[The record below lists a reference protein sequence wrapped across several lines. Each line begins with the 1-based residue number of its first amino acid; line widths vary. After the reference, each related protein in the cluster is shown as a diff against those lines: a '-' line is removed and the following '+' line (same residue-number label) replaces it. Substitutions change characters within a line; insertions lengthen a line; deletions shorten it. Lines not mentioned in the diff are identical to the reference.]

1 MTVFERLERLV
12 IVAGLLHGLTE
23 EQAREGSPVRR
34 ALDSCAD
41 QIAKLEE
48 RLREAFAGFREK
60 DAEIA
65 NLNAEI
71 AKLKG
76 DVGSLTAERDDLLSQ
91 VMQQRSMRS
100 AAE

>member
-1 MTVFERLERLV
+1 MTVIERLERLV

-41 QIAKLEE
+41 QIAKLEG

-65 NLNAEI
+65 NLNSEI
-71 AKLKG
+71 AQLK
-76 DVGSLTAERDDLLSQ
+76 DYVESLKSERDDLLSQ
-91 VMQQRSMRS
+91 FMKQRSMRS